1 MSAPNPPLR
10 DLLDVAIDVA
20 RRGGRHALSYFNRGA
35 TVEWKADQTP
45 VTVAD
50 REAESLMRET
60 IGRTFPDHTILGE
73 EQGETPGSAP
83 YRWILDPIDGTRT
96 FVRGV
101 PLFGTLVAVEGLEGP
116 TVGVIYLPALDEMIA
131 AARGEGCTWN
141 GRPCRVSA
149 TDRLEDALLT
159 LTDDRVARATGRG
172 YQELALGTQ
181 LVRTW
186 GDCYAYALVATGR
199 AEVALD
205 VGMRIWDCAALLP
218 IIEEAGGRFTD
229 WRGHRSIETGDV
241 VATNGALHDEVLA
254 RLGTSARQ
262 E

>member
-1 MSAPNPPLR
+1 MSATHPPLR

-20 RRGGRHALSYFNRGA
+20 HLGGRHALTYFNRGA
-35 TVEWKADQTP
+35 AVEWKADQTP

-50 REAESLMRET
+50 REAESLMREA
-60 IGRTFPDHTILGE
+60 IGRTFPDHAILGE
-73 EQGETPGSAP
+73 EQGETPGRAP

-101 PLFGTLVAVEGLEGP
+101 PLFGSLVAVEGPEGP
-116 TVGVIYLPALDEMIA
+116 TVGVIYLPALDETIA

-141 GRPCRVSA
+141 GRPCRVSG
-149 TDRLEDALLT
+149 TERLEDALLT
-159 LTDDRVARATGRG
+159 LTDDRVARASGRG
-172 YQELALGTQ
+172 YRDLALGAQ

-205 VGMRIWDCAALLP
+205 VGMQIWDCAALLP
-218 IIEEAGGRFTD
+218 IIEEAGGRLTD
-229 WRGHRSIETGDV
+229 WRGQRSIDAGDV
-241 VATNGALHDEVLA
+241 VATNGTLHGEVLA
-254 RLGTSARQ
+254 RLGTAATRA
-262 E
+262 